1 MICLKTICSIS
12 LMTPIFGRPYPPA
25 GSYHKVI
32 AQQPIVICAQINWTN
47 DPDMGIEVAA
57 LCDLGMST
65 SDDLYLDEL
74 PLLTYKV
81 DPISEYKHT
90 DFIRTI
96 NSFCNGT
103 VALLSDDMFK
113 FVYHISDQTIGTKFQ
128 G

>member
-32 AQQPIVICAQINWTN
+32 AQQPIVIW
-47 DPDMGIEVAA
+47 
-57 LCDLGMST
+57 MST

-113 FVYHISDQTIGTKFQ
+113 FVYHISDQTIETKFQ
-128 G
+128 GVEYNLTFGLCF